1 MQTQKT
7 MEEFEKTLNEQQSSL
22 DESLEL
28 AFKNSQ
34 LEVDKLI
41 QAEQTAAQLKKGF
54 ENMLDVYV

>member
-1 MQTQKT
+1 